1 MTRGGGGSS
10 KWSPFPLTFPPFLRF
25 PTTVIANCNA
35 RNISPLFHPSSTNLY
50 TLLQIVGGEMEKSES
65 TLNNSLVF
73 AVNGKKFDVST
84 IHPSTTLLEFLRSH
98 TPFKGAKLSC
108 GEGLLLSS
116 PLYSEFYFFLFLFFL
131 IYLLYFNVNIYV
143 HFSPYPSLF
152 LFG

>member
-1 MTRGGGGSS
+1 
-10 KWSPFPLTFPPFLRF
+10 
-25 PTTVIANCNA
+25 
-35 RNISPLFHPSSTNLY
+35 
-50 TLLQIVGGEMEKSES
+50 MEKSES

-73 AVNGKKFDVST
+73 AVNGKKFEVST

-116 PLYSEFYFFLFLFFL
+116 PLYSEFSFFFFLFFFK

-152 LFG
+152 LSG

>member
-1 MTRGGGGSS
+1 
-10 KWSPFPLTFPPFLRF
+10 
-25 PTTVIANCNA
+25 
-35 RNISPLFHPSSTNLY
+35 
-50 TLLQIVGGEMEKSES
+50 MEKSES

-116 PLYSEFYFFLFLFFL
+116 PLYSEFSFFLFLFFF
-131 IYLLYFNVNIYV
+131 YLFIVFQCEYIC
-143 HFSPYPSLF
+143 SLF
-152 LFG
+152 AISFSLSLRLIFSQSGFFFFFDGYRFFILCF